1 MENLLDYFK
10 SEDIIEKSSEIHITD
25 FQNKKFI
32 AVKNN
37 LQGIP
42 MLNNLLTENKSR
54 NWFYSIKI
62 DLNFG
67 IITILI
73 KDNNLLF
80 DNDIYRIEFDYKFY
94 IGNIFR
100 DVTKQ
105 NENRFSMA
113 LNYHPRNY
121 ELIITSNLDL
131 GCDKFA

>member
-1 MENLLDYFK
+1 MRYLLDYFK
-10 SEDIIEKSSEIHITD
+10 SEDIIEKSNEIHITD

-42 MLNNLLTENKSR
+42 MLNNLLTEDKSR

-62 DLNFG
+62 DLNYS
-67 IITILI
+67 INTLLI
-73 KDNNLLF
+73 KDNNLLL
-80 DNDIYRIEFDYKFY
+80 DNDIYRIEFGYKFY
-94 IGNIFR
+94 IGTIFR

-105 NENRFSMA
+105 NKNQFSMA
-113 LNYHPRNY
+113 LDYHPRNY
-121 ELIITSNLDL
+121 ELILTSNLDL

>member
-1 MENLLDYFK
+1 MDNLLDYFK
-10 SEDIIEKSSEIHITD
+10 SEDIIKESNEIHITD
-25 FQNKKFI
+25 FENKKFI

-42 MLNNLLTENKSR
+42 MLNDLLTEDKSR

-80 DNDIYRIEFDYKFY
+80 DNDIYRIEFGYKLY
-94 IGNIFR
+94 IGKIFK

-105 NENRFSMA
+105 NDINHSLA

-121 ELIITSNLDL
+121 ELLITSNLDI